1 MKNKLEPIRL
11 DSYKPL
17 RELVCE
23 NLIDAINTGILSPGE
38 RLMEIQIA
46 EEMGVSR
53 TPVREAIRKLELEGF
68 VVMIPRRGTY
78 VANISIKDIN
88 EVYEIRSALDILAG
102 GLAAERINDEE
113 IEEMRELLVLT
124 EKHIEENNLSKIVEI
139 DTKFHD
145 ILYTA
150 SRNERLVNIINNLR
164 EQITSIRGK
173 SMNYPGRLVDTLDEH
188 KEIVESIAARDID
201 RAEEA
206 VRAHLENAEQT
217 LLQAIDEG
225 KEKA

>member
-1 MKNKLEPIRL
+1 MKKKLAPIRL

-23 NLIDAINTGILSPGE
+23 NLIDAINKGILSPGE

-102 GLAAERINDEE
+102 GLAAERINDDE
-113 IEEMRELLVLT
+113 IEEMRELLLIS
-124 EKHIEENNLSKIVEI
+124 EKHIEENNLAKIVET
-139 DTKFHD
+139 DSKFHD
-145 ILYTA
+145 VLYTA
-150 SRNERLVNIINNLR
+150 SRNERLVSIISNLR
-164 EQITSIRGK
+164 EQITSIRGQ

-201 RAEEA
+201 RAQEA
-206 VRAHLENAEQT
+206 VRVHLENAEQT
-217 LLQAIDEG
+217 LLKAIDESKG
-225 KEKA
+225 KV

>member
-1 MKNKLEPIRL
+1 MKRKLEPIRL

-23 NLIDAINTGILSPGE
+23 NLRDAINKGVLSPGE

-88 EVYEIRSALDILAG
+88 EVYEIRTALDILAG

-113 IEEMRELLVLT
+113 IEEMRQLLVLT
-124 EKHIEENNLSKIVEI
+124 EKYIEEKNLNEIIEI
-139 DTKFHD
+139 DSKFHD
-145 ILYTA
+145 VLYTA

-164 EQITSIRGK
+164 EQITSIRGQ
-173 SMNYPGRLVDTLDEH
+173 SMNYPGRLADTLNEH
-188 KEIVESIAARDID
+188 REIVESIATRDID
-201 RAEEA
+201 RAQEA
-206 VRAHLENAEQT
+206 VRVHLENAEQT

-225 KEKA
+225 EKI

>member
-1 MKNKLEPIRL
+1 MKKKLAPIRL

-23 NLIDAINTGILSPGE
+23 NLIDAINKGILSPGE

-102 GLAAERINDEE
+102 GLAAERINDDE
-113 IEEMRELLVLT
+113 IEEMRELLLIS
-124 EKHIEENNLSKIVEI
+124 EKHIEENNLAKIVET
-139 DTKFHD
+139 DSKFHD
-145 ILYTA
+145 VLYTA
-150 SRNERLVNIINNLR
+150 SRNERLVSIISNLR
-164 EQITSIRGK
+164 EQITSIRGQ

-201 RAEEA
+201 RAQEA
-206 VRAHLENAEQT
+206 VRVHLENAEQT
-217 LLQAIDEG
+217 LLKAIDES
-225 KEKA
+225 KRKV